1 MASDVDSRPKGRTIE
16 DILSKLNARQL
27 DTVNRLRG
35 LVKTV
40 VPDAVETS
48 KWGNITYLLDGRNL
62 AWIVCYRDH
71 ADLGFFR
78 GAELKSS
85 RLEGSGKGLR
95 HVKVRTTDD
104 IDESEFGR
112 LLHDAVKL
120 A

>member
-1 MASDVDSRPKGRTIE
+1 VGTRPKGKTVE
-16 DILSKLNARQL
+16 DILERLDSRQQGL
-27 DTVNRLRG
+27 VNRLRS
-35 LVKTV
+35 LVKKH

-48 KWGNITYLLDGRNL
+48 KWGNITYLLEGRNL
-62 AWIVCYRDH
+62 AWIICYRDH

-95 HVKVRTTDD
+95 HVQVRTTAD

-112 LLHDAVKL
+112 LLRDAAKL
-120 A
+120 T